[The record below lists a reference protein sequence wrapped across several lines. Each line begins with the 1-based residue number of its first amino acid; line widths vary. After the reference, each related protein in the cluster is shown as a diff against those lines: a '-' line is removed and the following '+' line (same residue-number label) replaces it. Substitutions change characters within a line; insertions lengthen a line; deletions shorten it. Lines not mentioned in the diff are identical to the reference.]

1 MTLIHTKIQTFQE
14 TFHTYSISGQH
25 LHYRSAGQG
34 TPLVLVHGY
43 GVSGYLW
50 QRVLPYLA
58 QHYHVFLV
66 DLPGHGHST
75 YNGQWQLRE
84 MAPLLATWLRAMQFP
99 PIVLMG
105 QSMGGAIAIHLAASA
120 PELVQRLILVSAAG
134 IPLEATLPLL
144 VRRSFH
150 SFFQLG
156 NGNYPL
162 ELVRDVL
169 RPRPRLFW
177 QAAQEMV
184 RSDFRAELA
193 SITQPTLIIW
203 GERDVLLPLSLGYA
217 LQAALP
223 HAQFATFPNCGHRP
237 MLAAPKAF
245 SELVLRFLHD
255 GV

>member
-1 MTLIHTKIQTFQE
+1 MHTKTQAFQE
-14 TFHTYSISGQH
+14 TFHTYSSAGQR
-25 LHYRSAGQG
+25 LHYRSTGQG

-43 GVSGYLW
+43 GVSGYMW
-50 QRVLPYLA
+50 QRVLPHLI
-58 QHYHVFLV
+58 QRHHVFLV

-84 MAPLLATWLRAMQFP
+84 MAPLLATWLRAMQLP
-99 PIVLMG
+99 PIALMG

-150 SFFQLG
+150 SFFQSG
-156 NGNYPL
+156 NGSYPL
-162 ELVRDVL
+162 GLVRDVL

-177 QAAQEMV
+177 QAAQEMI

-203 GERDVLLPLSLGYA
+203 GTRDVLLPISLGYA
-217 LQAALP
+217 LQEALP
-223 HAQFATFPNCGHRP
+223 HAQFATLPNCGHRP
-237 MLAAPKAF
+237 MLAEPEAF
-245 SELVLRFLHD
+245 SKLVLGFLQD
-255 GV
+255 EV